1 MKPNFTVYHMTA
13 SRSLRVV
20 WLLEELELPYSVEMI
35 GFDFGNAGGE
45 SFKKIHPLQKVP
57 ALTDGDTTMYESVA
71 IMQYVM
77 NMHGDGG
84 LRPEVGDAEYAS
96 YLQWLHFGEATL
108 MPIIVD
114 LLKHRRFYPKEERLD
129 PVIEKAEIQL
139 EKQLGFLASQ
149 IGVKDYILERGFSA
163 ADISV
168 AYCMLLLRLVGAKS
182 LIPETVMAYWN
193 RAIAR
198 PAWIAAS
205 KVE

>member
-20 WLLEELELPYSVEMI
+20 WLLEELGLPYTVEMI

-45 SFKKIHPLQKVP
+45 SFKKVHPLQKVP
-57 ALTDGDTTMYESVA
+57 ALTDGETTMYESVA

-77 NMHGDGG
+77 NMYGAGG
-84 LRPEVGDAEYAS
+84 LRPEVGGAGYAS

-114 LLKHRRFYPKEERLD
+114 LMKHRRFYPKEERLK
-129 PVIEKAEIQL
+129 PVVEKAEKQL

-149 IGVKDYILERGFSA
+149 IGDKDYILERGFSA

-168 AYCMLLLRLVGAKS
+168 AYCLLLIRIVGAKS
-182 LIPETVMAYWN
+182 LISETVMGYWK
-193 RAIAR
+193 RVTAR

-205 KVE
+205 NVE